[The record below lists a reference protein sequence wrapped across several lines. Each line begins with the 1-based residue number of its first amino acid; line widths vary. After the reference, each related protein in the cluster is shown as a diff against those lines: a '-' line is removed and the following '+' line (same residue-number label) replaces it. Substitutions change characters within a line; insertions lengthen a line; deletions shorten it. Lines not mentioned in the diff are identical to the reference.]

1 MTLSLQFGTTPSPTD
16 EVWSVS
22 RLTHMVKRLVEGEM
36 PPLWIRGEVVQFK
49 AWPGSGHWYF
59 NLRDRNC
66 QVRCCMWSRD
76 VPRRATPPREG
87 TEVFVLGQPVI
98 YEAKGEFQ
106 PKPLMLMREVDA
118 MTPLLFKAFAKRHR
132 MEVELVLTKPDSK
145 NQRVDYYKVSL
156 QDAQIIEMQ
165 TSMGTVP
172 GGGAGDLENLAF
184 VYKTLKWEHLNPN
197 KGHSIHWD
205 GTDA

>member
-1 MTLSLQFGTTPSPTD
+1 MALSFQLGTTPSPTD

-36 PPLWIRGEVVQFK
+36 LPLWIRGEVVQFK

-76 VPRRATPPREG
+76 VPRRATPLKDG

-106 PKPLMLMREVDA
+106 L
-118 MTPLLFKAFAKRHR
+118 
-132 MEVELVLTKPDSK
+132 
-145 NQRVDYYKVSL
+145 KVT
-156 QDAQIIEMQ
+156 QIIPTAEI
-165 TSMGTVP
+165 
-172 GGGAGDLENLAF
+172 GAAQQELERVRALLQKDGLFDRGAEAPDTEAREHRRRRHQRGRRGAAGHHHRGAQPVALLAGSS
-184 VYKTLKWEHLNPN
+184 W
-197 KGHSIHWD
+197 
-205 GTDA
+205 